1 MGGPAVDPKPTRS
14 RVRRVAAAPK
24 PPSMYVVEMIKGDK
38 RDEAKF

>member
-1 MGGPAVDPKPTRS
+1 VDPRPARS

-24 PPSMYVVEMIKGDK
+24 AAAPSMYVVEMIKGDK